1 MRKKSMKLST
11 LAGLFTTTAGAIAV
25 ASAAFTGPLASA
37 SRIYRSTILSTP
49 VTFADYQKDMI
60 NSAASVYVTPHG
72 QDFFTKDMIET
83 FLRNG
88 ISLEDGDFAK
98 WSPPSFDTIHL
109 DSLSSPMQKFGPT
122 LGSLRD
128 TIKKWLIGFQFND
141 PKISLQVDGIDY
153 KAEFRRLGVRTDPVK
168 TMALQRDNSI
178 IVDLELEIPA
188 ISLSVGS
195 VRATDAN
202 NKSLGTFGVNQF
214 STTMASS
221 SKPLKFRVPIQINL
235 DSNHHVQIQALAVET
250 NLQLVDLDWSFAHPL
265 VLPVVQVVINGKAS
279 TLSYDQLEKDVLS
292 KERDLAKAAQTFL
305 KNYLAENGPKLL
317 NDRFQEA
324 NLNTLLD
331 EINSIPPIGAPDC
344 ILSPPDLLWGLE
356 IQNLKLNQQFLQV
369 DANSFVVDPQK
380 DDVALPS
387 QPHIDTPADLS
398 DVDPSTYDIALA
410 LDQSFVD
417 RLLQL
422 SFNRGYFAN
431 VKSGDTTIKLL
442 QAPVISADP
451 SGQKGHVKL
460 HLSIENVVE
469 AKGWTQ
475 SLKYFL
481 AIRNPL
487 QVAFDMDVKVVVD
500 KENNRIKLVE
510 NQVDLDSMVVDPSF
524 IKNGL
529 TKQVIA
535 GVKDYFSK
543 NVNAPLT
550 VTPSEL
556 ANLPMPKSI
565 IGVPL
570 QINTVEAQTNGH
582 FVLYFSY
589 GDTK

>member
-1 MRKKSMKLST
+1 MNSKT
-11 LAGLFTTTAGAIAV
+11 LASIFTAAIGTAAV
-25 ASAAFTGPLASA
+25 VSVAASGPSASA
-37 SRIYRSTILSTP
+37 SRIYRSTVLSTP

-60 NSAASVYVTPHG
+60 NNAASVYVTPHG
-72 QDFFTKDMIET
+72 QEFFTNDMVET

-88 ISLEDGDFAK
+88 ISLEEGDFAK
-98 WSPPSFDTIHL
+98 WSPLAFDTIHL

-122 LGSLRD
+122 LKD
-128 TIKKWLIGFQFND
+128 AAATIQKWLIGLPKIND
-141 PKISLQVDGIDY
+141 PKISLQVAGIDY
-153 KAEFRRLGVRTDPVK
+153 KAEFKRLGVRTDPVK
-168 TMALQRDNSI
+168 TMALRRDNSI
-178 IVDLELEIPA
+178 ILDLELEIPA

-202 NKSLGTFGVNQF
+202 NKGLGTFGVNQF
-214 STTMASS
+214 TTTMASS
-221 SKPLKFRVPIQINL
+221 SKPLKFRVPVQINL
-235 DSNHHVQIQALAVET
+235 DSNHHVQIQALSVET
-250 NLQLVDLDWSFAHPL
+250 NLQLVDLDWNFAHPL
-265 VLPVVQVVINGKAS
+265 VLPVVQIVINGAV
-279 TLSYDQLEKDVLS
+279 TTVSYDQLEQDILS

-305 KNYLAENGPKLL
+305 KNYLTENGPKLL

-324 NLNTLLD
+324 NLNTMLD
-331 EINSIPPIGAPDC
+331 EINSIPPIGAPDD
-344 ILSPPDLLWGLE
+344 IASPPDLLWGLE

-369 DANSFVVDPQK
+369 DANSFIVDPQK

-387 QPHIDTPADLS
+387 QPHMDTPADLS
-398 DVDPSTYDIALA
+398 GVDPSTYDIALS

-451 SGQKGHVKL
+451 SGQKDHVKL

-500 KENNRIKLVE
+500 KENNRIQLVE

-535 GVKDYFSK
+535 GVKDYFAK
-543 NVNAPLT
+543 NVNTPLT
-550 VTPSEL
+550 TKPSEL

-565 IGVPL
+565 IGVPIH
-570 QINTVEAQTNGH
+570 INTVEAQTNGH
-582 FVLYFSY
+582 FVLYLSY
-589 GDTK
+589 GDAQ